1 MTLTKGGESFALSA
15 GYFKGK
21 NLVGIWNKGVYIP
34 FSVDFL
40 TIKGYVILME
50 DVVENNT
57 VPDDLAKEVL
67 NAVKANAQKFEAVK
81 MSNPF
86 DIEVNYKESEVA
98 YVNEAVEYPFAFF
111 AVEKSA
117 VKDTEKVVPK
127 IKGLDGVSL
136 VESTSYRVGE
146 MTVNGVDYYV
156 MYNTSNITGEENIFY
171 PRKETV

>member
-1 MTLTKGGESFALSA
+1 MTLAKGGESFALSA
-15 GYFKGK
+15 GYFKGE

-34 FSVDFL
+34 FSAGFL
-40 TIKGYVILME
+40 TIKGYVILTE
-50 DVVENNT
+50 DVVENSLT
-57 VPDDLAKEVL
+57 DEVIL
-67 NAVKANAQKFEAVK
+67 NAVKANAQNFEAVK
-81 MSNPF
+81 MSSPF

-98 YVNEAVEYPFAFF
+98 YVNENVEYPFAFF

-127 IKGLDGVSL
+127 VKSVDGVSL
-136 VESTSYRVGE
+136 VKSTSYRVGE

>member
-15 GYFKGK
+15 GYFKGE

-50 DVVENNT
+50 DVVENSLT
-57 VPDDLAKEVL
+57 DEVIL
-67 NAVKANAQKFEAVK
+67 NAVKANAQNFEAVK

-98 YVNEAVEYPFAFF
+98 YVNENVEYPFAFF

-156 MYNTSNITGEENIFY
+156 MYNTSNISGEENIFY

>member
-1 MTLTKGGESFALSA
+1 MTLAKGGESFALSA
-15 GYFKGK
+15 GYFKGE

-34 FSVDFL
+34 FSAGFL
-40 TIKGYVILME
+40 TIKGYVILMQ
-50 DVVENNT
+50 DVVENSLT
-57 VPDDLAKEVL
+57 DEVIL
-67 NAVKANAQKFEAVK
+67 NAVKANAQNFEAVK
-81 MSNPF
+81 MSSPF

-98 YVNEAVEYPFAFF
+98 YVNEDVEYPFAFF
-111 AVEKSA
+111 AVEKTA

-127 IKGLDGVSL
+127 VKSVDGVSL
-136 VESTSYRVGE
+136 VKSTAYRVGE

>member
-1 MTLTKGGESFALSA
+1 MTLAKGGESFALSA
-15 GYFKGK
+15 GYFKGE

-34 FSVDFL
+34 FSVGFL

-50 DVVENNT
+50 DVVENSLT
-57 VPDDLAKEVL
+57 DEVIL
-67 NAVKANAQKFEAVK
+67 NAVKANAQNFEAVK
-81 MSNPF
+81 MSSPF

-98 YVNEAVEYPFAFF
+98 YVNENVEYPFAFF
-111 AVEKSA
+111 AVEKTA

-127 IKGLDGVSL
+127 VKGLDGVSL

>member
-1 MTLTKGGESFALSA
+1 MTLAKGGESFALSA
-15 GYFKGK
+15 GYFKGE

-34 FSVDFL
+34 FSAGFL

-50 DVVENNT
+50 DVVENSLT
-57 VPDDLAKEVL
+57 DEVIL
-67 NAVKANAQKFEAVK
+67 NAVKANAQNFEAAK
-81 MSNPF
+81 MSSPF

-98 YVNEAVEYPFAFF
+98 YVNENVEYPFAFF
-111 AVEKSA
+111 AVEKAA

-127 IKGLDGVSL
+127 VKSVDGVSL

-156 MYNTSNITGEENIFY
+156 MYNTSNITGEENTFY

>member
-1 MTLTKGGESFALSA
+1 MTLAKGGESFALSA
-15 GYFKGK
+15 GYFKGE

-50 DVVENNT
+50 DVVENSLT
-57 VPDDLAKEVL
+57 DEVLL
-67 NAVKANAQKFEAVK
+67 NAVKANAQNFEAVK

-98 YVNEAVEYPFAFF
+98 YVNENVEYPFAFF
-111 AVEKSA
+111 AVEKAA

-127 IKGLDGVSL
+127 VKSVDGVSL
-136 VESTSYRVGE
+136 VKSTSYRVGD

>member
-1 MTLTKGGESFALSA
+1 MTLAKGGESFALSA
-15 GYFKGK
+15 GYFKGE

-50 DVVENNT
+50 DVVENSLT
-57 VPDDLAKEVL
+57 DEVIL
-67 NAVKANAQKFEAVK
+67 NAVKANAQNFEAVK

-98 YVNEAVEYPFAFF
+98 YVNENVEYPFAFF

-127 IKGLDGVSL
+127 VKSVDGVSL
-136 VESTSYRVGE
+136 VKSTSYRVGE

>member
-15 GYFKGK
+15 GYFKGE

-34 FSVDFL
+34 FSAGFL
-40 TIKGYVILME
+40 TIKGYVILMQ
-50 DVVENNT
+50 DVVENSLT
-57 VPDDLAKEVL
+57 DEVIL
-67 NAVKANAQKFEAVK
+67 NAVKANAQNFEAVK
-81 MSNPF
+81 MSSPF

-98 YVNEAVEYPFAFF
+98 YVNEDVEYPFAFF

-117 VKDTEKVVPK
+117 VKNTEKVVPK
-127 IKGLDGVSL
+127 VKGLDGVSL

>member
-15 GYFKGK
+15 GYFKGE

-34 FSVDFL
+34 FSAGFL

-50 DVVENNT
+50 DVVENSLT
-57 VPDDLAKEVL
+57 DEVIL
-67 NAVKANAQKFEAVK
+67 NAVKANAQNFEAVK

-98 YVNEAVEYPFAFF
+98 YVNENVEYPFAFF

-127 IKGLDGVSL
+127 VKSVDGVSL
-136 VESTSYRVGE
+136 VKSTSYRVGE

>member
-1 MTLTKGGESFALSA
+1 MTLAKSGESFALSA
-15 GYFKGK
+15 GYFKGE

-34 FSVDFL
+34 FSAGFL

-50 DVVENNT
+50 DVVENSLT
-57 VPDDLAKEVL
+57 DEVIL
-67 NAVKANAQKFEAVK
+67 NAVKANAQNFEAVK
-81 MSNPF
+81 MGSPF

-98 YVNEAVEYPFAFF
+98 YVNENVEYPFAFF
-111 AVEKSA
+111 AVEKTA
-117 VKDTEKVVPK
+117 VKNTEKVVPK
-127 IKGLDGVSL
+127 VKSVDGVSL

>member
-1 MTLTKGGESFALSA
+1 MTLAKGGESFALSA
-15 GYFKGK
+15 GYFKGE

-34 FSVDFL
+34 FSAGFL

-50 DVVENNT
+50 DVVENSLT
-57 VPDDLAKEVL
+57 DEVIL
-67 NAVKANAQKFEAVK
+67 NAVKANAQNFEAAK
-81 MSNPF
+81 MSSPF

-98 YVNEAVEYPFAFF
+98 YVNENVEYPFAFF
-111 AVEKSA
+111 AIEKSA

-127 IKGLDGVSL
+127 VKSVDGVSL
-136 VESTSYRVGE
+136 VKSTSYRVGE

>member
-1 MTLTKGGESFALSA
+1 MTLAKGGESFALSA
-15 GYFKGK
+15 GYFKGE

-50 DVVENNT
+50 DVVENSLT
-57 VPDDLAKEVL
+57 DEVIL

-98 YVNEAVEYPFAFF
+98 YVNENVEYPFAFF
-111 AVEKSA
+111 AVEKAA

-127 IKGLDGVSL
+127 VKGLDGISL

>member
-1 MTLTKGGESFALSA
+1 MTLAKSGESFALSA
-15 GYFKGK
+15 GYFKGE

-34 FSVDFL
+34 FSAGFL

-50 DVVENNT
+50 DVVENSLT
-57 VPDDLAKEVL
+57 DEVIL
-67 NAVKANAQKFEAVK
+67 NAVKANAQNFEAVK
-81 MSNPF
+81 MSSPF

-98 YVNEAVEYPFAFF
+98 YVNENVEYPFAFF

-127 IKGLDGVSL
+127 VKSVDGVSL
-136 VESTSYRVGE
+136 VKSTSYRVGE

>member
-34 FSVDFL
+34 FSIDFL

-50 DVVENNT
+50 DVVENSLT
-57 VPDDLAKEVL
+57 DEVIL
-67 NAVKANAQKFEAVK
+67 NAVKANAQNFEAVK

-98 YVNEAVEYPFAFF
+98 YVNENVEYPFAFF
-111 AVEKSA
+111 AVEKAA

-127 IKGLDGVSL
+127 VKSVDGVSL
-136 VESTSYRVGE
+136 VKSTSYRVGE

>member
-1 MTLTKGGESFALSA
+1 MTLAKGGESFALSA
-15 GYFKGK
+15 GYFKGE

-50 DVVENNT
+50 DVVENSLT
-57 VPDDLAKEVL
+57 DEVIL
-67 NAVKANAQKFEAVK
+67 NAVKANAQNFEAIK

-98 YVNEAVEYPFAFF
+98 YVNENVEYPFAFF
-111 AVEKSA
+111 AVEKAA

-127 IKGLDGVSL
+127 VKSVDGVSL
-136 VESTSYRVGE
+136 VKSTSYRVGE

>member
-15 GYFKGK
+15 GYFKGE

-50 DVVENNT
+50 DVVENSLT
-57 VPDDLAKEVL
+57 DEVLL
-67 NAVKANAQKFEAVK
+67 NAVKANAQNFEAVK

-98 YVNEAVEYPFAFF
+98 YVNENVEYPFAFF
-111 AVEKSA
+111 AVEKAA

-127 IKGLDGVSL
+127 VKSVDGVSL
-136 VESTSYRVGE
+136 VKSTSYRVGE

>member
-15 GYFKGK
+15 GYFKGE

-34 FSVDFL
+34 FSAGFL
-40 TIKGYVILME
+40 TIKGYVILMQ
-50 DVVENNT
+50 DVVENSLT
-57 VPDDLAKEVL
+57 DEVIL
-67 NAVKANAQKFEAVK
+67 NAVKANAQNFEAVK
-81 MSNPF
+81 MRSPF

-98 YVNEAVEYPFAFF
+98 YVNEDVEYPFAFF
-111 AVEKSA
+111 AVEKAA

-127 IKGLDGVSL
+127 VKSVDGVSL

>member
-15 GYFKGK
+15 GYFKGE

-34 FSVDFL
+34 FSVGFL
-40 TIKGYVILME
+40 TIKGYVILMQ
-50 DVVENNT
+50 DVVENSLT
-57 VPDDLAKEVL
+57 DEVIL
-67 NAVKANAQKFEAVK
+67 NAVKANAQNFEAVK
-81 MSNPF
+81 MSSPF
-86 DIEVNYKESEVA
+86 DIEINYKESEVA
-98 YVNEAVEYPFAFF
+98 YVNEDVEYPFAFF

-127 IKGLDGVSL
+127 VKSVDGVSL
-136 VESTSYRVGE
+136 VKSTSYRVGE

>member
-15 GYFKGK
+15 GYFKGE

-50 DVVENNT
+50 DVVENSLT
-57 VPDDLAKEVL
+57 DEVLL

-98 YVNEAVEYPFAFF
+98 YVNENVEYPFAFF

-127 IKGLDGVSL
+127 VKSVDGVSL
-136 VESTSYRVGE
+136 VKSTSYRVGE

>member
-1 MTLTKGGESFALSA
+1 MTLAKGGESFALSA
-15 GYFKGK
+15 GYFKGE

-50 DVVENNT
+50 DVVENSLT
-57 VPDDLAKEVL
+57 DEVLL

-98 YVNEAVEYPFAFF
+98 YVNENVEYPFAFF
-111 AVEKSA
+111 AVEKTA

-127 IKGLDGVSL
+127 VKGLDGVSL

>member
-15 GYFKGK
+15 GYFKGE

-34 FSVDFL
+34 FSAGFL
-40 TIKGYVILME
+40 TIKGYVILMQ
-50 DVVENNT
+50 DVVENSLT
-57 VPDDLAKEVL
+57 DEVIL

-81 MSNPF
+81 MSSPF

-98 YVNEAVEYPFAFF
+98 YVNEDVEYPFAFF
-111 AVEKSA
+111 AVEKAA

-127 IKGLDGVSL
+127 VKSVDGVSL
-136 VESTSYRVGE
+136 VKSTAYRVGE

>member
-1 MTLTKGGESFALSA
+1 MTLAKGGESFALSA
-15 GYFKGK
+15 GYFKGE
-21 NLVGIWNKGVYIP
+21 NLIGIWNKGVYIP

-50 DVVENNT
+50 DVVENSLT
-57 VPDDLAKEVL
+57 DEVIL
-67 NAVKANAQKFEAVK
+67 NAVKANAQNFEAVK
-81 MSNPF
+81 MSSPF

-98 YVNEAVEYPFAFF
+98 YVNENVEYPFAFF

-127 IKGLDGVSL
+127 VKSVDGVSL
-136 VESTSYRVGE
+136 VKSTSYRVGE

>member
-1 MTLTKGGESFALSA
+1 MTLAKGGESFALSA
-15 GYFKGK
+15 GYFKGE

-34 FSVDFL
+34 FSAGFL
-40 TIKGYVILME
+40 TIKGYVILMQ
-50 DVVENNT
+50 DVVENSLT
-57 VPDDLAKEVL
+57 DEVLL
-67 NAVKANAQKFEAVK
+67 NAVKANAQNFEAIK

-98 YVNEAVEYPFAFF
+98 YVNENVEYPFAFF
-111 AVEKSA
+111 AVEKTA
-117 VKDTEKVVPK
+117 VKDTERVVPK
-127 IKGLDGVSL
+127 VKGLDGVSL

-146 MTVNGVDYYV
+146 MTVNGVDYYA

>member
-15 GYFKGK
+15 GYFKGE

-34 FSVDFL
+34 FSVGFL

-50 DVVENNT
+50 DVVENSLT
-57 VPDDLAKEVL
+57 DEVIL
-67 NAVKANAQKFEAVK
+67 NAVKANAQNFEAVK
-81 MSNPF
+81 MSSPF

-98 YVNEAVEYPFAFF
+98 YVNENVEYPFAFF
-111 AVEKSA
+111 AVEKAA

-127 IKGLDGVSL
+127 VKSVDGVSL
-136 VESTSYRVGE
+136 VKSTSYRVGE

>member
-1 MTLTKGGESFALSA
+1 MTLAKGGESFALSA
-15 GYFKGK
+15 GYFKGE

-34 FSVDFL
+34 FSAGFL

-50 DVVENNT
+50 DVVENSLT
-57 VPDDLAKEVL
+57 DEVIL
-67 NAVKANAQKFEAVK
+67 NAVKANAQNFEAVK
-81 MSNPF
+81 MSSPF

-98 YVNEAVEYPFAFF
+98 YVNENVEYPFAFF

-117 VKDTEKVVPK
+117 VKNTEKVVPK
-127 IKGLDGVSL
+127 VKSVDGVSL
-136 VESTSYRVGE
+136 VKSTSYRVGE

>member
-1 MTLTKGGESFALSA
+1 MTLAKSGESFALSA
-15 GYFKGK
+15 GYFKDE

-50 DVVENNT
+50 DVVENSLT
-57 VPDDLAKEVL
+57 DEVIL
-67 NAVKANAQKFEAVK
+67 NAVKANAQNFEAVK

-98 YVNEAVEYPFAFF
+98 YVNENIEYPFAFF

-127 IKGLDGVSL
+127 VKGLDGVSL

>member
-1 MTLTKGGESFALSA
+1 MTLAKSGESFALSA
-15 GYFKGK
+15 GYFKGE

-34 FSVDFL
+34 FSAGFL

-50 DVVENNT
+50 DVVENSLT
-57 VPDDLAKEVL
+57 DEVIL
-67 NAVKANAQKFEAVK
+67 NAVKANAQNFEAVK
-81 MSNPF
+81 MGSPF
-86 DIEVNYKESEVA
+86 DIEVNYKESEVV
-98 YVNEAVEYPFAFF
+98 YVNEDVEYPFAFF
-111 AVEKSA
+111 AVEKTA
-117 VKDTEKVVPK
+117 VKNTEKVVPK
-127 IKGLDGVSL
+127 VKSVDGVSL

>member
-15 GYFKGK
+15 GYFKGE

-50 DVVENNT
+50 DVVENSLT
-57 VPDDLAKEVL
+57 DEVIL
-67 NAVKANAQKFEAVK
+67 NAVKANAQNFEAVK

-98 YVNEAVEYPFAFF
+98 YVNENVEYPFAFF

-127 IKGLDGVSL
+127 VKSVDGVSL
-136 VESTSYRVGE
+136 VKSTSYRVGE

>member
-1 MTLTKGGESFALSA
+1 MTLAKGGESFALSA
-15 GYFKGK
+15 GYFKGE

-34 FSVDFL
+34 FSAGFL

-50 DVVENNT
+50 DVVENSLT
-57 VPDDLAKEVL
+57 DEVIL
-67 NAVKANAQKFEAVK
+67 NAVKANAQNFEVIK
-81 MSNPF
+81 MSSPF

-98 YVNEAVEYPFAFF
+98 YVNENVEYPFAFF

-127 IKGLDGVSL
+127 VKSVDGVSL
-136 VESTSYRVGE
+136 VKSTSYRVGE

>member
-1 MTLTKGGESFALSA
+1 MTLAKGGESFALSA
-15 GYFKGK
+15 GYFKGE

-34 FSVDFL
+34 FSAGFL
-40 TIKGYVILME
+40 TIKGYVILMQ
-50 DVVENNT
+50 DVVENSLT
-57 VPDDLAKEVL
+57 DEVIL
-67 NAVKANAQKFEAVK
+67 NAVKANAQNFEAVK
-81 MSNPF
+81 MSSPF

-98 YVNEAVEYPFAFF
+98 YVNEDVEYPFAFF

-117 VKDTEKVVPK
+117 VKNTEKVVPK
-127 IKGLDGVSL
+127 VKSVDGVSL
-136 VESTSYRVGE
+136 VKSTSYRVGE

>member
-1 MTLTKGGESFALSA
+1 MTLAKSGESFALSA
-15 GYFKGK
+15 GYFKGE

-34 FSVDFL
+34 FSAGFL

-50 DVVENNT
+50 DVVENSLT
-57 VPDDLAKEVL
+57 DEVIL
-67 NAVKANAQKFEAVK
+67 NAVKANAQNFEAVK
-81 MSNPF
+81 MSSPF

-98 YVNEAVEYPFAFF
+98 YVNENVEYPFAFF
-111 AVEKSA
+111 AVEKTA
-117 VKDTEKVVPK
+117 VKNTEKVVPK
-127 IKGLDGVSL
+127 VKSVDGVSL
-136 VESTSYRVGE
+136 VKSTSYRVGE

>member
-15 GYFKGK
+15 GYFKGE

-50 DVVENNT
+50 DVVENSLT
-57 VPDDLAKEVL
+57 DEVLL
-67 NAVKANAQKFEAVK
+67 NAVKANAQNFEAVK

-98 YVNEAVEYPFAFF
+98 YVNENVEYPFAFF

-117 VKDTEKVVPK
+117 VKNTEKVVPK

>member
-1 MTLTKGGESFALSA
+1 MTLAKGGESFALSA
-15 GYFKGK
+15 GYFKGE

-34 FSVDFL
+34 FSAGFL

-50 DVVENNT
+50 DVVENSLT
-57 VPDDLAKEVL
+57 DEVIL
-67 NAVKANAQKFEAVK
+67 NAVKANAQNFEAVK
-81 MSNPF
+81 MSSPF

-98 YVNEAVEYPFAFF
+98 YVNENVEYPFAFF

-117 VKDTEKVVPK
+117 VKNTEKVVPK
-127 IKGLDGVSL
+127 VKSVDGVSL
-136 VESTSYRVGE
+136 VKSTSYRVGE

-156 MYNTSNITGEENIFY
+156 IYNTSNITGEENIFY

>member
-1 MTLTKGGESFALSA
+1 MTLAKGGESFALSA
-15 GYFKGK
+15 GYFKGE

-34 FSVDFL
+34 FSVGFL

-50 DVVENNT
+50 DVVENSLT
-57 VPDDLAKEVL
+57 DEVIL
-67 NAVKANAQKFEAVK
+67 NAVKANAQNFEAVK

-98 YVNEAVEYPFAFF
+98 YVNENVEYPFAFF
-111 AVEKSA
+111 AVEKAA

-127 IKGLDGVSL
+127 VKSVDGVSL
-136 VESTSYRVGE
+136 VKSTSYRVGE

>member
-15 GYFKGK
+15 GYFKGE

-34 FSVDFL
+34 FSAGFL

-50 DVVENNT
+50 DVVENSLT
-57 VPDDLAKEVL
+57 DEVIL
-67 NAVKANAQKFEAVK
+67 NAVKANAQNFEAVK
-81 MSNPF
+81 MSSPF

-98 YVNEAVEYPFAFF
+98 YVNENVEYPFAFF
-111 AVEKSA
+111 AVEKTA
-117 VKDTEKVVPK
+117 VKNTEKVVPK
-127 IKGLDGVSL
+127 VKSVDGVSL

>member
-1 MTLTKGGESFALSA
+1 MTLAKGGESFALSA
-15 GYFKGK
+15 GYFKGE

-34 FSVDFL
+34 FSVGFL

-50 DVVENNT
+50 DVVENSLT
-57 VPDDLAKEVL
+57 DEVIL
-67 NAVKANAQKFEAVK
+67 NAVKANAQNFEAVK
-81 MSNPF
+81 MSSPF

-98 YVNEAVEYPFAFF
+98 YVNENVEYPFAFF

-127 IKGLDGVSL
+127 VKSVDGVSL

>member
-1 MTLTKGGESFALSA
+1 MTLAKGGESFALSA
-15 GYFKGK
+15 GYFKGE

-34 FSVDFL
+34 FSAGFL

-50 DVVENNT
+50 DVVENSLT
-57 VPDDLAKEVL
+57 DEVIL
-67 NAVKANAQKFEAVK
+67 NAVKANAQNFEAVK
-81 MSNPF
+81 MSSPF

-98 YVNEAVEYPFAFF
+98 YVNENVEYPFAFF

-127 IKGLDGVSL
+127 VKSVDGVSL
-136 VESTSYRVGE
+136 VKSTSYRVGE

>member
-1 MTLTKGGESFALSA
+1 MTLAKGGESFALSA
-15 GYFKGK
+15 GYFKGE

-50 DVVENNT
+50 DVVENSLT
-57 VPDDLAKEVL
+57 DEVIL

-86 DIEVNYKESEVA
+86 NIEVNYKESEVA
-98 YVNEAVEYPFAFF
+98 YVNENVEYPFAFF

-127 IKGLDGVSL
+127 VKSVDGVSL
-136 VESTSYRVGE
+136 VKSTSYRVGE

>member
-1 MTLTKGGESFALSA
+1 MTLAKGGESFALSA
-15 GYFKGK
+15 GYFKGE

-50 DVVENNT
+50 DVVENSLT
-57 VPDDLAKEVL
+57 DEVIL
-67 NAVKANAQKFEAVK
+67 NAVKANAQNFEAVK
-81 MSNPF
+81 TSNPF

-98 YVNEAVEYPFAFF
+98 YVNENVEYPFAFF

-127 IKGLDGVSL
+127 VKGLDGVSL

-156 MYNTSNITGEENIFY
+156 MYNTSNITGEENVFY

>member
-15 GYFKGK
+15 GYFKGE
-21 NLVGIWNKGVYIP
+21 NLAGIWNKGVYIP
-34 FSVDFL
+34 FSIDFL

-50 DVVENNT
+50 DVVENSLT
-57 VPDDLAKEVL
+57 DEVIL
-67 NAVKANAQKFEAVK
+67 NAVKANAQNFEAVK

-98 YVNEAVEYPFAFF
+98 YVNENVEYPFAFF
-111 AVEKSA
+111 AVEKAA

-127 IKGLDGVSL
+127 VKSVDGVSL
-136 VESTSYRVGE
+136 VKSTSYRVGE